1 MPQNDR
7 RERGQNDRVE
17 NIQNDMAQTAF
28 AKLERLK
35 TWFRE
40 KGRVAIAFSGG
51 VDSALLLKAACDA
64 LGEMTDFSNT
74 NSTDTCRVDG
84 AAGIANTDV
93 ANTNPR
99 VLAITADSR
108 VFPGRERSESIEFC
122 KNLGCRQILFHFE
135 EMDVPGFADNPP
147 DRCYICKKALFTR
160 MKALTAENGMDI
172 LAEGSN
178 MDDLGDYRPGLRAI
192 AELHIE
198 SPLREAGLTKAEIRF
213 LSKELG
219 LPTWQKPSFACLA
232 SRFVYGETIT
242 EDKLAMVEQGEQLL
256 FSLGFHQFRVRIHGT
271 LARIELLPEEMD
283 RLLTPTL
290 RAEIAEKFREFGFSY
305 VTLDLQGYRTGSMNE
320 GMQEEQRKNKG
331 DIK

>member
-1 MPQNDR
+1 MPKIDEKINRQ
-7 RERGQNDRVE
+7 Q
-17 NIQNDMAQTAF
+17 DMAQEAF
-28 AKLERLK
+28 EKLERLK
-35 TWFRE
+35 AWIRE
-40 KGRVAIAFSGG
+40 KGKIAIAFSGG

-64 LGEMTDFSNT
+64 LQGEESNGGTDNA
-74 NSTDTCRVDG
+74 D
-84 AAGIANTDV
+84 AAENK
-93 ANTNPR
+93 

-122 KNLGCRQILFHFE
+122 QSLGCRQILFRFD
-135 EMDVPGFADNPP
+135 EMAVPCFADNPP
-147 DRCYICKKALFTR
+147 DRCYICKTALFTR
-160 MKALTAENGMDI
+160 MKAIAAENGMDV

-192 AELHIE
+192 EELHIA
-198 SPLREAGLTKAEIRF
+198 SPLREAGLIKAEIRF
-213 LSKELG
+213 LSRELG

-283 RLLTPTL
+283 RLLTPKL
-290 RAEIAEKFREFGFSY
+290 RAEIAEKFRSFGFSY

-320 GMQEEQRKNKG
+320 ELQV
-331 DIK
+331 

>member
-1 MPQNDR
+1 MPKIDEKINRQ
-7 RERGQNDRVE
+7 Q
-17 NIQNDMAQTAF
+17 DMAQEAF
-28 AKLERLK
+28 EKLERLK
-35 TWFRE
+35 AWIRE
-40 KGRVAIAFSGG
+40 KGKIAIAFSGG

-64 LGEMTDFSNT
+64 LQGVESHGGTDNA
-74 NSTDTCRVDG
+74 D
-84 AAGIANTDV
+84 AAENK
-93 ANTNPR
+93 

-122 KNLGCRQILFHFE
+122 KSLNCQQILFRFD
-135 EMDVPGFADNPP
+135 EMAVPGFADNPP
-147 DRCYICKKALFTR
+147 DRCYICKTALFTR
-160 MKALTAENGMDI
+160 MKAIAAENGMEV

-192 AELHIE
+192 EELHIA

-213 LSKELG
+213 LSRELG

-283 RLLTPTL
+283 RLLTPKL
-290 RAEIAEKFREFGFSY
+290 RSEIAEKFRGFGFSY
-305 VTLDLQGYRTGSMNE
+305 VALDLQGYRTGSMNE
-320 GMQEEQRKNKG
+320 GLKV
-331 DIK
+331 

>member
-1 MPQNDR
+1 MPKIDEKINRQ
-7 RERGQNDRVE
+7 Q
-17 NIQNDMAQTAF
+17 DMAQEAF
-28 AKLERLK
+28 EKLERLK
-35 TWFRE
+35 AWIRE
-40 KGRVAIAFSGG
+40 KGKIAIAFSGG

-64 LGEMTDFSNT
+64 LQGEESNGGTDNA
-74 NSTDTCRVDG
+74 D
-84 AAGIANTDV
+84 AAENK
-93 ANTNPR
+93 

-122 KNLGCRQILFHFE
+122 QSLGCRQILFRFD
-135 EMDVPGFADNPP
+135 EMAVPCFADNPP
-147 DRCYICKKALFTR
+147 DRCYICKTALFTR
-160 MKALTAENGMDI
+160 MKAIAAENGMDV

-192 AELHIE
+192 EELHIA
-198 SPLREAGLTKAEIRF
+198 SPLREAGLIKAEIRF
-213 LSKELG
+213 LSRELG

-271 LARIELLPEEMD
+271 LARIELLPEELD
-283 RLLTPTL
+283 RLLTPEL
-290 RAEIAEKFREFGFSY
+290 RAEIAEKFRSFGFSY

-320 GMQEEQRKNKG
+320 ELQV
-331 DIK
+331 

>member
-1 MPQNDR
+1 MPKIDEKINRQ
-7 RERGQNDRVE
+7 Q
-17 NIQNDMAQTAF
+17 DMAQEAF
-28 AKLERLK
+28 EKLERLK
-35 TWFRE
+35 AWIRE
-40 KGRVAIAFSGG
+40 KGKIAIAFSGG

-64 LGEMTDFSNT
+64 LQGVESHGGTDNA
-74 NSTDTCRVDG
+74 D
-84 AAGIANTDV
+84 AAENK
-93 ANTNPR
+93 

-122 KNLGCRQILFHFE
+122 KSLNCRQILFRFD
-135 EMDVPGFADNPP
+135 EMAVPGFADNPP
-147 DRCYICKKALFTR
+147 DRCYICKTALFTR
-160 MKALTAENGMDI
+160 MKAIAAENGMEV

-192 AELHIE
+192 EELHIA

-213 LSKELG
+213 LSRELG
-219 LPTWQKPSFACLA
+219 LPTWHKPSFACLA

-283 RLLTPTL
+283 RLLTPEL
-290 RAEIAEKFREFGFSY
+290 RAEIAEKFRSFGFSY

-320 GMQEEQRKNKG
+320 GLQV
-331 DIK
+331 

>member
-1 MPQNDR
+1 MPKIDEKINAQK
-7 RERGQNDRVE
+7 
-17 NIQNDMAQTAF
+17 DMAQEAF

-35 TWFRE
+35 AWIRE
-40 KGRVAIAFSGG
+40 KGKIAIAFSGG

-64 LGEMTDFSNT
+64 LQGEESPGGTDNA
-74 NSTDTCRVDG
+74 D
-84 AAGIANTDV
+84 AAENK
-93 ANTNPR
+93 

-122 KNLGCRQILFHFE
+122 KSLNCRQILFRFD
-135 EMDVPGFADNPP
+135 EMAVPGFADNPP
-147 DRCYICKKALFTR
+147 DRCYICKTALFTR
-160 MKALTAENGMDI
+160 MKAIAAENGMEV

-192 AELHIE
+192 EELRIA

-213 LSKELG
+213 LSRELG

-232 SRFVYGETIT
+232 SRFVYGENIT
-242 EDKLAMVEQGEQLL
+242 EDKLTMVEQGEQLL

-283 RLLTPTL
+283 RLLTPKL
-290 RAEIAEKFREFGFSY
+290 RAEIAEKFRSFGFSY

-320 GMQEEQRKNKG
+320 GLKV
-331 DIK
+331 

>member
-1 MPQNDR
+1 MPKIDEKINRQ
-7 RERGQNDRVE
+7 Q
-17 NIQNDMAQTAF
+17 DMAQEAF
-28 AKLERLK
+28 EKLERLK
-35 TWFRE
+35 AWIRE
-40 KGRVAIAFSGG
+40 KGKIAIAFSGG

-64 LGEMTDFSNT
+64 LQGVESHGGTDNA
-74 NSTDTCRVDG
+74 D
-84 AAGIANTDV
+84 AAENK
-93 ANTNPR
+93 

-122 KNLGCRQILFHFE
+122 KSLNCRQILFRFD
-135 EMDVPGFADNPP
+135 EMAVPGFADNPP
-147 DRCYICKKALFTR
+147 DRCYICKTALFTR
-160 MKALTAENGMDI
+160 MKAIAAENGMEV

-192 AELHIE
+192 EELHIA

-213 LSKELG
+213 LSRELG

-271 LARIELLPEEMD
+271 LARIELLPEELD
-283 RLLTPTL
+283 RLLTPKL
-290 RAEIAEKFREFGFSY
+290 RTEIAEKFRSFGFSY

-320 GMQEEQRKNKG
+320 GLRV
-331 DIK
+331 

>member
-17 NIQNDMAQTAF
+17 NDMAQKAF
-28 AKLERLK
+28 AKLELLK

-40 KGRVAIAFSGG
+40 KDRVAIAFSGG

-64 LGEMTDFSNT
+64 LQNK
-74 NSTDTCRVDG
+74 N
-84 AAGIANTDV
+84 NTDE
-93 ANTNPR
+93 TNPGNR
-99 VLAITADSR
+99 DSVGDTVCEQEKVLAITADSR
-108 VFPGRERSESIEFC
+108 VFPGRERTESIEFC
-122 KNLGCRQILFHFE
+122 KSLGCRQIIFRFG
-135 EMDVPGFADNPP
+135 EMEVPGFADNPP
-147 DRCYICKKALFTR
+147 DRCYICKTALFTR
-160 MKALTAENGMDI
+160 MKAIAAENGMDI

-192 AELHIE
+192 AELHVE
-198 SPLREAGLTKAEIRF
+198 SPLREVGLTKTEIRF
-213 LSKELG
+213 LSKKLG

-242 EDKLAMVEQGEQLL
+242 EKKLAMVEQGEQLL

-283 RLLTPTL
+283 RLLAPAL
-290 RAEIAEKFREFGFSY
+290 RKEIAEKFRKFGFSY

-320 GMQEEQRKNKG
+320 GIEK
-331 DIK
+331 

>member
-1 MPQNDR
+1 MPKIDEKINRQK
-7 RERGQNDRVE
+7 
-17 NIQNDMAQTAF
+17 DMAQEAF
-28 AKLERLK
+28 EKLERLK
-35 TWFRE
+35 AWIRE
-40 KGRVAIAFSGG
+40 KGRIAIAFSGG

-64 LGEMTDFSNT
+64 LQGEESSGDTDNA
-74 NSTDTCRVDG
+74 D
-84 AAGIANTDV
+84 AAENK
-93 ANTNPR
+93 

-122 KNLGCRQILFHFE
+122 KSLNCRQILFRFD
-135 EMDVPGFADNPP
+135 EMAVPGFADNPP
-147 DRCYICKKALFTR
+147 DRCYICKTVLFTR
-160 MKALTAENGMDI
+160 MKAIAAENGMEV

-192 AELHIE
+192 AELHIA

-213 LSKELG
+213 LSRELG

-283 RLLTPTL
+283 RLLTPKL
-290 RAEIAEKFREFGFSY
+290 RAEIAEKFRGFGFSY
-305 VTLDLQGYRTGSMNE
+305 VTIDLQGYRTGSMNE
-320 GMQEEQRKNKG
+320 GLQV
-331 DIK
+331 

>member
-1 MPQNDR
+1 MPKIDEKINRQ
-7 RERGQNDRVE
+7 Q
-17 NIQNDMAQTAF
+17 DMAQEAF
-28 AKLERLK
+28 EKLERLK
-35 TWFRE
+35 AWIRE
-40 KGRVAIAFSGG
+40 KGKIAIAFSGG

-64 LGEMTDFSNT
+64 LQGEESHGGTDNA
-74 NSTDTCRVDG
+74 D
-84 AAGIANTDV
+84 AAENK
-93 ANTNPR
+93 

-122 KNLGCRQILFHFE
+122 QSLNCRQILFRFD
-135 EMDVPGFADNPP
+135 EMAVPGFADNPP
-147 DRCYICKKALFTR
+147 DRCYICKTALFTR
-160 MKALTAENGMDI
+160 MKAIAAENGMEV

-192 AELHIE
+192 EGLHIA

-213 LSKELG
+213 LSRKLG

-283 RLLTPTL
+283 RLLTPKL
-290 RAEIAEKFREFGFSY
+290 RAEIAEKFRSFGFSY

-320 GMQEEQRKNKG
+320 GLQV
-331 DIK
+331 

>member
-1 MPQNDR
+1 MPKIDEKINRQ
-7 RERGQNDRVE
+7 Q
-17 NIQNDMAQTAF
+17 DMAQEAF
-28 AKLERLK
+28 EKLERLK
-35 TWFRE
+35 AWIRE
-40 KGRVAIAFSGG
+40 KGKIAIAFSGG

-64 LGEMTDFSNT
+64 LQGEESSGDTDNA
-74 NSTDTCRVDG
+74 D
-84 AAGIANTDV
+84 AAENK
-93 ANTNPR
+93 

-122 KNLGCRQILFHFE
+122 QSLGCRQILFRFD
-135 EMDVPGFADNPP
+135 EMAVPGFADNPP
-147 DRCYICKKALFTR
+147 DRCYICKTALFTR
-160 MKALTAENGMDI
+160 MKAIAAENGMDV

-192 AELHIE
+192 EELHIA

-213 LSKELG
+213 LSRELG

-283 RLLTPTL
+283 RLLTPKL
-290 RAEIAEKFREFGFSY
+290 RAEIAEKFRSFGFSY

-320 GMQEEQRKNKG
+320 GLQV
-331 DIK
+331 

>member
-1 MPQNDR
+1 MPKIDEKINRQK
-7 RERGQNDRVE
+7 
-17 NIQNDMAQTAF
+17 DMAQEAF
-28 AKLERLK
+28 EKLKRLK
-35 TWFRE
+35 AWIRE
-40 KGRVAIAFSGG
+40 KGKIAIAFSGG

-64 LGEMTDFSNT
+64 LQGEESSGDTDNA
-74 NSTDTCRVDG
+74 D
-84 AAGIANTDV
+84 AAENK
-93 ANTNPR
+93 

-122 KNLGCRQILFHFE
+122 QSLGCRQILFRFD
-135 EMDVPGFADNPP
+135 EMAVPGFADNPP
-147 DRCYICKKALFTR
+147 DRCYICKTALFTR
-160 MKALTAENGMDI
+160 MKAIAAENGMEV

-192 AELHIE
+192 EELHIA

-213 LSKELG
+213 LSRELG

-283 RLLTPTL
+283 RLLTPKL
-290 RAEIAEKFREFGFSY
+290 RAEIAEKFRSFGFSY

-320 GMQEEQRKNKG
+320 GLQV
-331 DIK
+331 

>member
-1 MPQNDR
+1 MPKIDEKINRQ
-7 RERGQNDRVE
+7 Q
-17 NIQNDMAQTAF
+17 DMAQEAF
-28 AKLERLK
+28 EKLERLK
-35 TWFRE
+35 AWIRE
-40 KGRVAIAFSGG
+40 KGKIAIAFSGG

-64 LGEMTDFSNT
+64 LQGEESHGGTDNA
-74 NSTDTCRVDG
+74 D
-84 AAGIANTDV
+84 AAENK
-93 ANTNPR
+93 

-122 KNLGCRQILFHFE
+122 KSLNCRQILFRFD
-135 EMDVPGFADNPP
+135 EMAVPGFADNPP
-147 DRCYICKKALFTR
+147 DRCYICKTALFTR
-160 MKALTAENGMDI
+160 MKAIAAENGMEV

-192 AELHIE
+192 AELHIA

-213 LSKELG
+213 LSRELG

-283 RLLTPTL
+283 RLLTPKL
-290 RAEIAEKFREFGFSY
+290 RAEIAKKFRSFGFSY

-320 GMQEEQRKNKG
+320 GLQV
-331 DIK
+331 

>member
-1 MPQNDR
+1 MPKIDEKINRQ
-7 RERGQNDRVE
+7 Q
-17 NIQNDMAQTAF
+17 DMAQEAF
-28 AKLERLK
+28 EKLERLK
-35 TWFRE
+35 AWIRE
-40 KGRVAIAFSGG
+40 KGKIAIAFSGG

-64 LGEMTDFSNT
+64 LQGEESHGGTDNA
-74 NSTDTCRVDG
+74 D
-84 AAGIANTDV
+84 AAENK
-93 ANTNPR
+93 

-122 KNLGCRQILFHFE
+122 KSLNCRQILFRFD
-135 EMDVPGFADNPP
+135 EMAVPGFADNPP
-147 DRCYICKKALFTR
+147 DRCYICKTALFTR
-160 MKALTAENGMDI
+160 MKAIAAENGMEV

-192 AELHIE
+192 EELHIA

-213 LSKELG
+213 LSRELG

-271 LARIELLPEEMD
+271 LARIELLPEELD
-283 RLLTPTL
+283 RLLTPEL
-290 RAEIAEKFREFGFSY
+290 RAEIAKKFRSFGFSY

-320 GMQEEQRKNKG
+320 GLKK
-331 DIK
+331 

>member
-1 MPQNDR
+1 MPKID
-7 RERGQNDRVE
+7 EKI
-17 NIQNDMAQTAF
+17 NIQKDMAQEAF
-28 AKLERLK
+28 EKLERLK
-35 TWFRE
+35 AWIRE
-40 KGRVAIAFSGG
+40 KGKIAIAFSGG

-64 LGEMTDFSNT
+64 LQGVESHGGTDNA
-74 NSTDTCRVDG
+74 D
-84 AAGIANTDV
+84 AAENK
-93 ANTNPR
+93 

-122 KNLGCRQILFHFE
+122 KSLNCRQILFRFD
-135 EMDVPGFADNPP
+135 EMAVPGFADNPP
-147 DRCYICKKALFTR
+147 DRCYICKTALFTR
-160 MKALTAENGMDI
+160 MKAIAAENGMEV

-192 AELHIE
+192 EGLHIA

-213 LSKELG
+213 LSRKLG

-256 FSLGFHQFRVRIHGT
+256 FSQGFHQFRVRIHGT

-283 RLLTPTL
+283 RLLTPKL
-290 RAEIAEKFREFGFSY
+290 RAEIAEKFRSFGFSY

-320 GMQEEQRKNKG
+320 GLQV
-331 DIK
+331 

>member
-1 MPQNDR
+1 MPKIDEKINRQ
-7 RERGQNDRVE
+7 Q
-17 NIQNDMAQTAF
+17 DMAQEAF
-28 AKLERLK
+28 EKLKRLK
-35 TWFRE
+35 AWIRE
-40 KGRVAIAFSGG
+40 KGKIAIAFSGG

-64 LGEMTDFSNT
+64 LQGVESHGGTDNA
-74 NSTDTCRVDG
+74 D
-84 AAGIANTDV
+84 AAENK
-93 ANTNPR
+93 

-122 KNLGCRQILFHFE
+122 KSLNCRQILFRFD
-135 EMDVPGFADNPP
+135 EMAVPGFADNPP
-147 DRCYICKKALFTR
+147 DRCYICKTALFTR
-160 MKALTAENGMDI
+160 MKAIAAENGMEV

-192 AELHIE
+192 EELHIA

-213 LSKELG
+213 LSRELG

-271 LARIELLPEEMD
+271 LARIELLPEELD
-283 RLLTPTL
+283 RLLTPEL
-290 RAEIAEKFREFGFSY
+290 RAEIAKKFRSFGFSY

-320 GMQEEQRKNKG
+320 GLQV
-331 DIK
+331 

>member
-1 MPQNDR
+1 MPKIDEKINRQQ
-7 RERGQNDRVE
+7 G
-17 NIQNDMAQTAF
+17 MAQEAF
-28 AKLERLK
+28 EKLERLK
-35 TWFRE
+35 AWIRE
-40 KGRVAIAFSGG
+40 KGKIAIACSGG

-64 LGEMTDFSNT
+64 LQGEESHGGTDNA
-74 NSTDTCRVDG
+74 D
-84 AAGIANTDV
+84 AAENK
-93 ANTNPR
+93 

-122 KNLGCRQILFHFE
+122 KSLNCRQILFRFD
-135 EMDVPGFADNPP
+135 EMAVPGFADNPP
-147 DRCYICKKALFTR
+147 DRCYICKTALFTR
-160 MKALTAENGMDI
+160 MKAIAAENGMEV

-192 AELHIE
+192 EELHIA

-213 LSKELG
+213 LSRELG

-271 LARIELLPEEMD
+271 LARIELLPEELD
-283 RLLTPTL
+283 RLLTPEL
-290 RAEIAEKFREFGFSY
+290 RAEIAKKFRSFGFSY

-320 GMQEEQRKNKG
+320 GLQV
-331 DIK
+331 

>member
-1 MPQNDR
+1 MPKIDEKINRQK
-7 RERGQNDRVE
+7 
-17 NIQNDMAQTAF
+17 DMAQEAF
-28 AKLERLK
+28 EKLKRLK
-35 TWFRE
+35 AWIRE
-40 KGRVAIAFSGG
+40 KGKIAIAFSGG

-64 LGEMTDFSNT
+64 LQGVESHGGTDNA
-74 NSTDTCRVDG
+74 D
-84 AAGIANTDV
+84 AAENK
-93 ANTNPR
+93 

-122 KNLGCRQILFHFE
+122 KSLNCRQILFRFD
-135 EMDVPGFADNPP
+135 EMAVPGFADNPP
-147 DRCYICKKALFTR
+147 DRCYICKTALFTR
-160 MKALTAENGMDI
+160 MKAIAAENGMEV

-192 AELHIE
+192 EELHIA

-213 LSKELG
+213 LSRELG

-283 RLLTPTL
+283 RLLTPKL
-290 RAEIAEKFREFGFSY
+290 RAEIAEKFRSFGFSY

-320 GMQEEQRKNKG
+320 GLKK
-331 DIK
+331 